1 MKINDFVDKIYC
13 INLDKRKDRWDR
25 CQVIFKE
32 NAIDVERFSAIDGKN
47 CTYKNT
53 KLIPG
58 EIGII
63 RSNLEI
69 VKIAKKN
76 NYKSILIFED
86 DVELIENFNSIFES
100 YIEQVPNDWEFIYLG
115 GNHVGGCIKIS
126 NNVAKMKHSYAIHA
140 IIIKNTL
147 YDKIIN
153 ELSLESIQVD
163 VAYANLQ
170 GEHPS
175 YVFIPHLAWQRK
187 DFSDIQGGV
196 VYYDFLK
203 I

>member
-32 NAIDVERFSAIDGKN
+32 NDIDVERFSAIDGKN

-69 VKIAKKN
+69 VKIAKK
-76 NYKSILIFED
+76 K
-86 DVELIENFNSIFES
+86 
-100 YIEQVPNDWEFIYLG
+100 
-115 GNHVGGCIKIS
+115 
-126 NNVAKMKHSYAIHA
+126 
-140 IIIKNTL
+140 
-147 YDKIIN
+147 
-153 ELSLESIQVD
+153 
-163 VAYANLQ
+163 
-170 GEHPS
+170 
-175 YVFIPHLAWQRK
+175 
-187 DFSDIQGGV
+187 
-196 VYYDFLK
+196 
-203 I
+203 